1 MRCGTGHCLSPQ
13 GEFGRVPQR
22 ILSLAPILRLHR
34 RQNIK
39 VLKYLKQN
47 LAEFGNIAVF
57 QAYVRN
63 IAVTFG
69 AYLVH

>member
-34 RQNIK
+34 RIK
-39 VLKYLKQN
+39 YGIVKGVS
-47 LAEFGNIAVF
+47 AFC
-57 QAYVRN
+57 
-63 IAVTFG
+63 
-69 AYLVH
+69 